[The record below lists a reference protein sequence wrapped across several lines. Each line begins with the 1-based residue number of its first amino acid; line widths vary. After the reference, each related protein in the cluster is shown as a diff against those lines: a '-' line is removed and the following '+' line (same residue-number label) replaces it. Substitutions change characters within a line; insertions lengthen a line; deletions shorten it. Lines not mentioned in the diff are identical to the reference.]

1 MGRGTGSA
9 TKSIAEA
16 EGGQMDHARR
26 TVLSYGLRRVRD
38 WPLWSL
44 PGTVRA
50 FILVVIV
57 GYLAWIGVAAEAFRF
72 DAGDFLLFGALL
84 ACVAATVE
92 LTRRSS
98 EPTGLIRDVYAVWE
112 LPIVILLPLLYA
124 LIVPAIRMA
133 LTQWRVR
140 RAPLYRR
147 AFSAGAIGIGY
158 GCASRVYHGILPV
171 GCHPR
176 AYLWAHPTTWL
187 LAVGAAF
194 LAQWVANQSLILTAV
209 KTADPSTHIKDAF
222 GRESLHNDATEMCA
236 ALLVALGMTISNL
249 TLVIA
254 LPLVTVLQRSFRHTQ
269 LLNEA
274 RADAKTG
281 LLNAAAWEREA
292 TAEVE
297 RAVRTGT
304 PLAVALLDLDRF
316 KQINDT
322 YGHLLGDQVLK
333 QIAATMTQILR
344 DYDLAGRFGGEE
356 FVMLLPQT
364 RAVDAFRI
372 AERVRAHI
380 AQLPI
385 YSGGTEGSERVPVS
399 VSIGVAALDAG
410 SRRELTELVAAA
422 DAALYRAKA
431 SGRDQ
436 VQMISTSR
444 GLSAVRPPGDD
455 EVLSAED
462 GLFAGGGKASG
473 EMLTVAPS
481 SDADEGLL
489 AEEELAAEEL
499 AAEELAAEELA
510 AEELAAASLA
520 STAADM
526 PDIDVPLDAGLRGAG
541 TQLPAEGTSGS
552 SATTSALPV

>member
-1 MGRGTGSA
+1 
-9 TKSIAEA
+9 
-16 EGGQMDHARR
+16 MDHARR
-26 TVLSYGLRRVRD
+26 TVLSHGLRRVRL

-44 PGTVRA
+44 PRKPRA
-50 FILVVIV
+50 FIVIV
-57 GYLAWIGVAAEAFRF
+57 IAGYLAWIGVAIAAFRF
-72 DAGDFLLFGALL
+72 GTGDFLLFAALL

-98 EPTGLIRDVYAVWE
+98 EPAGLIRDVYAVWE
-112 LPIVILLPLLYA
+112 LPIVILLPLVYA
-124 LIVPAIRMA
+124 LIVPAIRLA
-133 LTQWRVR
+133 LTQWRIR

-147 AFSAGAIGIGY
+147 AFTVGAIGISY

-194 LAQWVANQSLILTAV
+194 LAQWLANQGLILTVV
-209 KTADPSTHIKDAF
+209 KMVDPATRIKNVVFA
-222 GRESLHNDATEMCA
+222 RESLHNDATELCA

-297 RAVRTGT
+297 RAVRTGS

-322 YGHLLGDQVLK
+322 YGHLLGDQVLR
-333 QIAATMTQILR
+333 QIAASMTQILR

-385 YSGGTEGSERVPVS
+385 HSGGTEGSERVPVT

-410 SRRELTELVAAA
+410 SHRELTELIAAA

-444 GLSAVRPPGDD
+444 GLSAVRPPRDD
-455 EVLSAED
+455 DVLPTDDDVLPTED
-462 GLFAGGGKASG
+462 GLFAGGELASG
-473 EMLTVAPS
+473 EMLTVTAPS
-481 SDADEGLL
+481 AGEDEGLL
-489 AEEELAAEEL
+489 AEDGLAADGTLEG
-499 AAEELAAEELA
+499 
-510 AEELAAASLA
+510 ASLA
-520 STAADM
+520 STA
-526 PDIDVPLDAGLRGAG
+526 DIPEADVPVDAGLRGAG
-541 TQLPAEGTSGS
+541 T
-552 SATTSALPV
+552 